1 MYQVRFHGR
10 GGQGVVTAAELLS
23 IAAFLEGRHAQAFP
37 SFGSE
42 RMGAP
47 VAAFCRIDDKVIRVR
62 EPVAA
67 PDALIV
73 QDASLV
79 RNADLLAGLEK
90 TQFVLVNTRLELHEL
105 RADQLRAKV
114 GLKKIIALPATEIA
128 LEIVKRNVPN
138 VIMLS
143 AFCAV
148 SGLISFDTLRKAV
161 GEKFK
166 GKVAEANVLAAEKAW
181 QMMVDRGLA
190 ASKVAAEQEV
200 VHA

>member
-1 MYQVRFHGR
+1 MMYQVRFHGR

-23 IAAFLEGRHAQAFP
+23 VAAFMDGRHAQAFP

-47 VAAFCRIDDKVIRVR
+47 VAAFCRISDKPIRIR

-79 RNADLLAGLEK
+79 RNPDLLAGLDVTK
-90 TQFVLVNTRLELHEL
+90 VVLVNTTLAIHEL
-105 RADQLRAKV
+105 RAEQLKTRV
-114 GLKKIIALPATEIA
+114 GLGKIVILPATEIA
-128 LEIVKRNVPN
+128 MELIGRNVPN

-143 AFCAV
+143 AFCAI
-148 SGLISFDTLRKAV
+148 SGLIAFDTLTKAI
-161 GEKFK
+161 ESKFK
-166 GKVAEANVLAAEKAW
+166 GKIAQSNIAAAEKAW
-181 QMMVDRGLA
+181 WLVQDQRLPAGPSRVT
-190 ASKVAAEQEV
+190 ETT
-200 VHA
+200 HA

>member
-23 IAAFLEGRHAQAFP
+23 VAAFLEGRHAQAFP

-73 QDASLV
+73 QDSSLV

-148 SGLISFDTLRKAV
+148 SGLISFQTLCKAV

-181 QMMVDRGLA
+181 QMMVDRGVA
-190 ASKVAAEQEV
+190 ASKVAVEREV

>member
-23 IAAFLEGRHAQAFP
+23 VAAFLEGRHAQAFP

-47 VAAFCRIDDKVIRVR
+47 VAAFCRISENPIRVR
-62 EPVAA
+62 EPVAT

-73 QDASLV
+73 QDSSLV
-79 RNADLLAGLEK
+79 RNADLLAGLDQTK
-90 TQFVLVNTRLELHEL
+90 VVLVNTTLSMQELT
-105 RADQLRAKV
+105 ADQLKAKV
-114 GLKKIIALPATEIA
+114 GPQKIILLPATEIA

-148 SGLISFDTLRKAV
+148 SGLISFDTLTKAV
-161 GEKFK
+161 KTKFS
-166 GKVAEANVLAAEKAW
+166 GKIADANILAADKAWKLVSEMGASNAEKANW
-181 QMMVDRGLA
+181 
-190 ASKVAAEQEV
+190 EV

>member
-23 IAAFLEGRHAQAFP
+23 VAAFTEGRHAQAFP

-47 VAAFCRIDDKVIRVR
+47 VAAFCRISDQPIRIR
-62 EPVAA
+62 EPVAT

-79 RNADLLAGLEK
+79 RNPDLLAGLDK
-90 TQFVLVNTRLELHEL
+90 TQLVLVNTRLEMHEL
-105 RADQLRAKV
+105 RAEQLKSRV
-114 GLKKIIALPATEIA
+114 GLKKIVLIPATEIA
-128 LEIVKRNVPN
+128 LEVIKRNVPN

-143 AFCAV
+143 AFGAIT
-148 SGLISFDTLRKAV
+148 GLFAYATLCKAI
-161 GEKFK
+161 ESKFS
-166 GKVAEANVLAAEKAW
+166 GKVAAANIQAAERAWGMMAEHAFAKAEKRE
-181 QMMVDRGLA
+181 MEA
-190 ASKVAAEQEV
+190 